1 MFILEYLFIMHK
13 LQHILNDILVFF
25 VYLWNVNVK
34 FLLLWY
40 YCVFSFFVLGKY
52 IELWCST

>member
-1 MFILEYLFIMHK
+1 MHT
-13 LQHILNDILVFF
+13 LQHILNDILVLF

-40 YCVFSFFVLGKY
+40 YYVLSFFVLGKY
-52 IELWCST
+52 IEL